1 LLAAYSALDEAIEL
15 HLRIIFKTAEINKIK
30 IYIQLFQ
37 LQYHL
42 FPFIFTILFFFEWS
56 F

>member
-1 LLAAYSALDEAIEL
+1 LDEAIEL
-15 HLRIIFKTAEINKIK
+15 HLRIIFKTAEIRKLKND
-30 IYIQLFQ
+30 IQLFQ

-42 FPFIFTILFFFEWS
+42 FPFIFTILLIHEWS